1 MTLVLLALILVSI
14 ALSAAAAGGVF
25 ALLVSRQD

>member
-1 MTLVLLALILVSI
+1 MTLVLLALVLVSI

-25 ALLVSRQD
+25 ALLAMRND